1 MISQAGD
8 GGIHID
14 AFELFALG
22 PEPPLPPTL
31 PDGRGKKREVA
42 LGDNVDRGP
51 HQRALHDTPLLE
63 RLRQRLAFEVV
74 KA

>member
-14 AFELFALG
+14 AFELALG
-22 PEPPLPPTL
+22 PEPPLPPAL
-31 PDGRGKKREVA
+31 PDGGGEEREVA
-42 LGDNVDRGP
+42 LGDNVDRGS
-51 HQRALHDTPLLE
+51 HQRGLHGAPLLQG
-63 RLRQRLAFEVV
+63 LRERLAFEVV